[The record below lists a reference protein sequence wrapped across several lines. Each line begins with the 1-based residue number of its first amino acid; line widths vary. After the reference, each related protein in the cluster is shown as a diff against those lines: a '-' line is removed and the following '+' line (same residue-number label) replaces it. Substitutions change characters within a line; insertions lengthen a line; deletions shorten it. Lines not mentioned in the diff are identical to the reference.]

1 VSLSDDFE
9 NELSKFLFQNVSP
22 PHVPGGLTTLY
33 VALHTADPG
42 ETGIQTT
49 NETSYTNYARVA
61 VSRDASGFSVL
72 GGVITNVAD
81 VVFPVCGATG
91 ATLTHFSIQTTAS
104 GSAGS
109 LVVSG
114 PLTSS
119 FVVSTSI
126 QPKFAA
132 GQLVVTGD

>member
-1 VSLSDDFE
+1 MSMSDDFE
-9 NELSKFLFQNVSP
+9 NELSKFLFQNISP

-42 ETGIQTT
+42 EAGIQTT

-61 VSRDASGFSVL
+61 VSRDASGFSVS
-72 GGVITNVAD
+72 GGIATNVAD
-81 VVFPVCGATG
+81 VIFPACGATG

-104 GSAGS
+104 GSGGS
-109 LVVSG
+109 LVMSG
-114 PLTSS
+114 PLTAP
-119 FVVSTSI
+119 FLVSTSI

-132 GQLVVTGD
+132 GQLVATGD